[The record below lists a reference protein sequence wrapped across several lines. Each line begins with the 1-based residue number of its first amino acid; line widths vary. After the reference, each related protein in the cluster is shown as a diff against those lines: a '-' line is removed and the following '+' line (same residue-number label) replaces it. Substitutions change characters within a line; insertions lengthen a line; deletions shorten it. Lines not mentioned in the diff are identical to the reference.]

1 MTESNINPRLRKNKP
16 EEEFNLYEILF
27 KYLAYWPWFIASVI
41 LCLCCSY
48 MYLRYSTPIYSTSA
62 KILIKEQD
70 NYRSKSSTPLS
81 DVMELATINLTS
93 LFDNEL
99 EILKSRTLIKR
110 AVSDLGLYITHS
122 QRRKFGYDPQL
133 YKNSPIQ
140 VYMTPE
146 DANKLRGTI
155 NLNMFKLIVPR
166 S

>member
-1 MTESNINPRLRKNKP
+1 MTESNTNPRLRKKNS

-27 KYLAYWPWFIASVI
+27 KYLAYWPWFVVSVI
-41 LCLCCSY
+41 LCLFGTY
-48 MYLRYSTPIYSTSA
+48 MYIRYSTPVYSSSA

-99 EILKSRTLIKR
+99 EVLKSRTLIQK

-122 QRRKFGYDPQL
+122 QRRKFGYDPQF
-133 YKNSPIQ
+133 YMNSPIQ
-140 VYMTPE
+140 VYMTP
-146 DANKLRGTI
+146 
-155 NLNMFKLIVPR
+155 
-166 S
+166 

>member
-1 MTESNINPRLRKNKP
+1 
-16 EEEFNLYEILF
+16 
-27 KYLAYWPWFIASVI
+27 
-41 LCLCCSY
+41 
-48 MYLRYSTPIYSTSA
+48 MYIRYSPPVYSSSA

-99 EILKSRTLIKR
+99 EVLKSRTLIQK

-122 QRRKFGYDPQL
+122 QRRKFGYDPQF
-133 YKNSPIQ
+133 YQNSPIQ

-146 DANKLRGTI
+146 DADKLSGKIGLRMLYDGKVLAVHCCYTNKNAL
-155 NLNMFKLIVPR
+155 LQPFY
-166 S
+166 